1 VNANIA
7 PGRPLA
13 ILTRTWPK
21 LSETFVMG
29 EILGL
34 ERRGYD
40 LRIYALAA
48 PQDAESPRVA
58 RGVQAPVAYPPSRGL
73 RAGLQVVA
81 AHGACLLAAPLRWVS
96 TLVRVLRRG
105 ETGRARDFLHAGWLA
120 ARLRRDG
127 VAHVHAHFASEPAGV
142 AELASRM
149 TGIPYSI
156 SAHAKDIW
164 LSEASGL
171 QRKLASAAFTVTCT
185 EHNRVH
191 LAALAP
197 QAKVTRMYHGVDT
210 ERLQPPAARAPAT
223 GRRPLILSVGRL
235 RAKKG
240 LHTLIEA
247 CALLRTAG
255 VDHRVQIV
263 GYGPERAALAAAIA
277 RYRLDDTVELTGKLD
292 HEEVIRRYADAD
304 LFVLP
309 CTIVADGD
317 RDGIPNVLLEA
328 MAMGLPVVSTF
339 VSGIPEL
346 VEHER
351 NGLLVAP
358 EDATA
363 LATAMRRLLDDDDL
377 RARLAAAARA
387 TVTAHFTDRNLDT
400 LCRLLPRPT
409 CPALPQG
416 AEAMHACRG

>member
-1 VNANIA
+1 VKTTSTRA
-7 PGRPLA
+7 RPLA
-13 ILTRTWPK
+13 ILTKTWPK
-21 LSETFVMG
+21 LSETFVLG

-48 PQDAESPRVA
+48 PQDEESRRVA
-58 RGVQAPVAYPPSRGL
+58 RGVRAPAAYPARGVPRMASAHAACAAAAPSRY
-73 RAGLQVVA
+73 
-81 AHGACLLAAPLRWVS
+81 LAAF
-96 TLVRVLRRG
+96 VRALRRREG
-105 ETGRARDFLHAGWLA
+105 DGLRDFLSAGWLA
-120 ARLRRDG
+120 AELRRARA
-127 VAHVHAHFASEPAGV
+127 VHLHAHFATEPAGI
-142 AELASRM
+142 AELASCM

-164 LSEASGL
+164 LSDAPSL
-171 QRKLASAAFTVTCT
+171 QRKLGSAAFTVTCT
-185 EHNRVH
+185 EHNRAH
-191 LAALAP
+191 LAAIAP
-197 QAKVTRMYHGVDT
+197 QAQVLRMYHCVDT
-210 ERLQPPAARAPAT
+210 ERLRPPVARVPVTDRA
-223 GRRPLILSVGRL
+223 PLILSVGRL

-247 CALLRTAG
+247 CALLRSAG
-255 VDHRVQIV
+255 ADFRAQIV
-263 GYGPERAALAAAIA
+263 GYGPERAALASAIA
-277 RYRLDDTVELTGKLD
+277 RYRLEDRVELTGKLD
-292 HEEVIRRYADAD
+292 HDEVIHRYGDAD

-328 MAMGLPVVSTF
+328 MSMGLPVVSTF

-346 VEHER
+346 VEDDG

-363 LATAMRRLLDDDDL
+363 LAGAMRRLLDDDAL
-377 RARLAAAARA
+377 RARLGAAARA

-400 LCRLLPRPT
+400 LCRLLPRPRPPLT
-409 CPALPQG
+409 RG
-416 AEAMHACRG
+416 AETMHACRG